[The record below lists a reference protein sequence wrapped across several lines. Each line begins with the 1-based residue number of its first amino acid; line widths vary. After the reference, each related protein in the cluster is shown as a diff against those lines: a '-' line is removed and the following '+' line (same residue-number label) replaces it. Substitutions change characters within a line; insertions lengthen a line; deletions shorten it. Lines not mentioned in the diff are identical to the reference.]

1 MRYNSWDRNFK
12 APFGALKTSQ
22 NATIKVKVNKN
33 FNVYSIKLII
43 EKEDE
48 NLKPVIVR
56 ELDLKQVSEY
66 NDTREYSVEI
76 SPLQTPAVYYYFFV
90 VELNIYGEDRTLF
103 YGKTHNNGMACEY
116 TYENLNK
123 YQLTVYEDYKVPS
136 WFKEGILYHVFVDR
150 LIFNLI

>member
-66 NDTREYSVEI
+66 NDIREY
-76 SPLQTPAVYYYFFV
+76 
-90 VELNIYGEDRTLF
+90 
-103 YGKTHNNGMACEY
+103 C
-116 TYENLNK
+116 
-123 YQLTVYEDYKVPS
+123 
-136 WFKEGILYHVFVDR
+136 
-150 LIFNLI
+150 